1 MSKNKKIVLIVIVAL
16 LIIII
21 ASIALVLKLKK
32 NNDGDKDNK
41 EIEEVIEI
49 PDLIGTDSGTAEEIL
64 EKLGFTVKITE
75 SVSEDENNKLGEVYN
90 QEPIGKA
97 SKNTEVNLF
106 TYVGSDLITLPNV
119 VGMQKDEA
127 KTLLTT
133 LGFSVAFQSQEV
145 ESEPVDVI
153 LSQDKALDKYVKGTT
168 IKLVYSKL
176 KEEVNNGDNS
186 SSTKANSSKNN
197 NSNANTTNKDN
208 NANNSNN
215 GSSNN
220 NEVNNNQN
228 FNNQANGNQNNNS
241 SNSNNNNSNNSGNTN
256 NNELAKEPEKPK
268 PSIKMT
274 GDSHYRKG
282 YVSACFQ
289 TTIKNSDI
297 KDVVFSSSN
306 TKVATVDSRGC
317 VTPIANYGHAKITAT
332 IKGTDIKTYKYIYVV
347 SIRGDVDGDGMVNA
361 NDASLLYDYVDEK
374 YIPNALMSVG
384 DIDKDGKITD
394 DDAQFILDYFKYMSW
409 DFLKDYGIE

>member
-1 MSKNKKIVLIVIVAL
+1 MSKKKKIVLTAIVVLLLIMIVSIVVAL
-16 LIIII
+16 
-21 ASIALVLKLKK
+21 KFK
-32 NNDGDKDNK
+32 NSDDGDKDNK

-49 PDLIGTDSGTAEEIL
+49 PNLIGTDSGTAEEIL
-64 EKLGFTVKITE
+64 EKLGFTVKIIE
-75 SVSEDENNKLGEVYN
+75 SISEDENNKLGEVYK

-97 SKNTEVNLF
+97 PKNTEVNLF
-106 TYVGSDLITLPNV
+106 TYVGNDLITLPNV

-133 LGFSVAFQSQEV
+133 LGFSVVLKSQEI

-176 KEEVNNGDNS
+176 KEEVNNS
-186 SSTKANSSKNN
+186 SNSSKNN
-197 NSNANTTNKDN
+197 NSNANSTNKN
-208 NANNSNN
+208 NN
-215 GSSNN
+215 GSNN

-228 FNNQANGNQNNNS
+228 NSNQSNNNQNNNS
-241 SNSNNNNSNNSGNTN
+241 GNTSNN
-256 NNELAKEPEKPK
+256 EPAKEPEKPK

-306 TKVATVDSRGC
+306 TQVATVDRRGC
-317 VTPIANYGHAKITAT
+317 VTPIAKYGHVTITAK
-332 IKGTDIKTYKYIYVV
+332 IKGTDVKAYKDIYVV
-347 SIRGDVDGDGMVNA
+347 SIRGDVDGNGVVDS
-361 NDASLLYDYVDEK
+361 NDAALLGDYVDEK

-384 DIDKDGKITD
+384 DIDKDGKITKAD
-394 DDAQFILDYFKYMSW
+394 VRYISDYFKYMSW
-409 DFLKDYGIE
+409 DFLKKYGIE

>member
-64 EKLGFTVKITE
+64 EKLGFTAKITE
-75 SVSEDENNKLGEVYN
+75 SVSEDANNKLGEVYN

-168 IKLVYSKL
+168 IKLVYSK
-176 KEEVNNGDNS
+176 
-186 SSTKANSSKNN
+186 
-197 NSNANTTNKDN
+197 
-208 NANNSNN
+208 
-215 GSSNN
+215 
-220 NEVNNNQN
+220 
-228 FNNQANGNQNNNS
+228 
-241 SNSNNNNSNNSGNTN
+241 
-256 NNELAKEPEKPK
+256 
-268 PSIKMT
+268 
-274 GDSHYRKG
+274 
-282 YVSACFQ
+282 
-289 TTIKNSDI
+289 
-297 KDVVFSSSN
+297 
-306 TKVATVDSRGC
+306 RGC
-317 VTPIANYGHAKITAT
+317 
-332 IKGTDIKTYKYIYVV
+332 
-347 SIRGDVDGDGMVNA
+347 
-361 NDASLLYDYVDEK
+361 
-374 YIPNALMSVG
+374 
-384 DIDKDGKITD
+384 
-394 DDAQFILDYFKYMSW
+394 
-409 DFLKDYGIE
+409 